1 VGAESTQD
9 LARDPRWAEE
19 QLTEPFDSLVDRV
32 VATSEVAEA
41 MRDPAL
47 ASFSLDDAL
56 ATHKDEIL
64 LDPAVELTA
73 LEEASASLEA
83 ARRTRTFFDRTGREQ
98 PLPPPPAMVE
108 TWLGRLRRQIVD
120 WIRARWA
127 ELRRR
132 PEPPTAP
139 PTHPPL
145 VKPAA
150 PPGGP
155 EQARVDRRL
164 EELQSRRDVAARTY
178 TEAVSRRAMPKI
190 ARRLIASEI
199 DTSYATTLS
208 ITSAPGLAELAID
221 DLEVA
226 TSASDALTRMLE
238 GMGGGSIGI
247 AGPRGVG
254 KTTLIRAFHLGRH
267 RPSRDSNRPSLSV
280 MVSAP
285 VVYQGRDFVLHLF
298 AELCKAVLKST
309 SGQLTRAV
317 AGSITGPRRRLL
329 TRGVMR
335 LILRAVLVSAVP
347 AGVVI
352 AVLAILV
359 DQSLFDD
366 LVPAVLLL
374 AAALAA
380 TVVVAL
386 TSGLPPARAY
396 AVRAYALP
404 LAVATALG
412 GAVLVVLAV
421 LDVSVEP
428 AVMWGTGVALAAA
441 ALAWGARAG
450 MIAEYREREESRAR
464 PDDLE
469 RIAAAWLDRIR
480 YQQTFTSG
488 WSGSLKLPIGVE
500 GGVTGSNQ
508 LAEQQMSFPDV
519 VEELRGFLRGAG
531 ESRDVLV
538 AIDEL
543 DKMESDESARR
554 FLNEIKGIFGIEH
567 CFYLV
572 SVSED
577 AMSRFERRGLP
588 LRDEFDSSFD
598 EILYLRYLTLDES
611 RHVLRERVIGLPV
624 PFLLLAHCMSGGLPR
639 DLIRVTRTLVD
650 LNERQGGK
658 ARLDALCSRLVARE
672 LERKVRAARVAA
684 RGIGTEPHASY
695 FLAWSEQLEVEQADA
710 GQLIEF
716 ADGVAVFVAEQM
728 PSFPRA
734 NGDDTY
740 AIQRRDREKLID
752 LAIELGA
759 LAYFFAAILEDF
771 RADVGQEHF
780 RDLERRPARRPAIEI
795 LAAARQEFATNRR
808 AAWQLISEFRRLQG
822 RDDKVEHPELWA
834 PAYEPA
840 ETAQYNR

>member
-1 VGAESTQD
+1 VGAETTQD

-32 VATSEVAEA
+32 VATDEVAEA
-41 MRDPAL
+41 VRDPAL
-47 ASFSLDDAL
+47 AGFRLHDAL
-56 ATHKDEIL
+56 VARQDEIL
-64 LDPAVELTA
+64 LAPAAELAA

-83 ARRTRTFFDRTGREQ
+83 ARLTFFDRTGREQ
-98 PLPPPPAMVE
+98 PLPPPPPTVE
-108 TWLGRLRRQIVD
+108 SWLQRLRRRMLD

-127 ELRRR
+127 ELRGRS
-132 PEPPTAP
+132 PPPTAP
-139 PTHPPL
+139 PAGSPL
-145 VKPAA
+145 MKSA
-150 PPGGP
+150 PPPAGV
-155 EQARVDRRL
+155 EKARL
-164 EELQSRRDVAARTY
+164 ELRLDELESRRDVAARTY
-178 TEAVSRRAMPKI
+178 TEAVSSRAML
-190 ARRLIASEI
+190 RMVRTLIASEVE
-199 DTSYATTLS
+199 TSYATTLS
-208 ITSAPGLAELAID
+208 ITSAPGLAELALD

-226 TSASDALTRMLE
+226 TSASDALTRVLDA
-238 GMGGGSIGI
+238 MGGGSIGI

-267 RPSRDSNRPSLSV
+267 RPSRDPNRLSLSV

-309 SGQLTRAV
+309 SGQLSGA
-317 AGSITGPRRRLL
+317 AGSITEPGRRLL
-329 TRGVMR
+329 TGAVMR
-335 LILRAVLVSAVP
+335 LILTAVLVSAVP
-347 AGVVI
+347 AGI
-352 AVLAILV
+352 AIALLAILV
-359 DQSLFDD
+359 DQAMFDD
-366 LVPAVLLL
+366 LLPAVLLF
-374 AAALAA
+374 AVALAA
-380 TVVVAL
+380 SVLVGL
-386 TSGLPPARAY
+386 TPARAY
-396 AVRAYALP
+396 SVHAYALP
-404 LAVATALG
+404 VAAAAALG

-441 ALAWGARAG
+441 ALGWGAIRA
-450 MIAEYREREESRAR
+450 ATEYREREYRERDS
-464 PDDLE
+464 PYVSDDLE

-488 WSGSLKLPIGVE
+488 WSGSLKLPIGLE

-508 LAEQQMSFPDV
+508 VAEQQMSFPDV

-531 ESRDVLV
+531 QSRDVLV

-543 DKMESDESARR
+543 DKMESEESARR

-624 PFLLLAHCMSGGLPR
+624 PFLLLAHSMSGGLPR

-658 ARLDALCSRLVARE
+658 ARLDVLCSRLVALE

-684 RGIGTEPHASY
+684 RGIGTEPHASC
-695 FLAWSEQLEVEQADA
+695 FLAWSEQLEVEDADA
-710 GQLIEF
+710 GQLLEF
-716 ADGVAVFVAEQM
+716 AGSVAGFVAEEM
-728 PSFPRA
+728 PSFHRA
-734 NGDDTY
+734 DGDDAY
-740 AIQRRDREKLID
+740 VIQRRDREKLID

-759 LAYFFAAILEDF
+759 MAYFFAAILEDF
-771 RADVGQEHF
+771 RADAGQEHF
-780 RDLERRPARRPAIEI
+780 RDLERTPQQRPAIEI

-822 RDDKVEHPELWA
+822 RADDISHPELWA
-834 PAYEPA
+834 PAYEPP
-840 ETAQYNR
+840 ETSQYNR